1 MPLWMEKF
9 ISAKMI
15 IVGILAR
22 VFLII
27 SIWKVLLILPWLHV
41 MDSYLEI
48 VSTIM
53 TKTVATD
60 VLINW
65 HSEKARY
72 KTDYYILGTY
82 LSAIILI
89 LIITIIC
96 YHYAKH
102 RSKQK
107 GIDALTIKKWKIL
120 SLKMYV
126 LKIVCVIIS
135 MT

>member
-1 MPLWMEKF
+1 MNGEIHKCKNDYSWNFSTCIFDNKYLKSIVDTSVIACDGF
-9 ISAKMI
+9 I
-15 IVGILAR
+15 
-22 VFLII
+22 
-27 SIWKVLLILPWLHV
+27 
-41 MDSYLEI
+41 LEI

-107 GIDALTIKKWKIL
+107 GIDALTI
-120 SLKMYV
+120 
-126 LKIVCVIIS
+126 
-135 MT
+135 